1 MKYGN
6 PEIEIMIWWLDYH
19 ENLYFTIF
27 FQVSAWNME
36 FVFHSKMYTKKC
48 NSEGAHGIIS

>member
-6 PEIEIMIWWLDYH
+6 PEIENMILWLDNH
-19 ENLYFTIF
+19 ENLYFTIYF
-27 FQVSAWNME
+27 YVKAWNVE

-48 NSEGAHGIIS
+48 ISEGARGIIF

>member
-6 PEIEIMIWWLDYH
+6 PEIEIMILWLDNN
-19 ENLYFTIF
+19 ENLYFTIYF
-27 FQVSAWNME
+27 HVKAWNVE

-48 NSEGAHGIIS
+48 ISEGARGIIF

>member
-6 PEIEIMIWWLDYH
+6 PEIENMILWLYNH
-19 ENLYFTIF
+19 ENLYFTIYF
-27 FQVSAWNME
+27 YVKAWNVE

-48 NSEGAHGIIS
+48 ISEGARGIIF